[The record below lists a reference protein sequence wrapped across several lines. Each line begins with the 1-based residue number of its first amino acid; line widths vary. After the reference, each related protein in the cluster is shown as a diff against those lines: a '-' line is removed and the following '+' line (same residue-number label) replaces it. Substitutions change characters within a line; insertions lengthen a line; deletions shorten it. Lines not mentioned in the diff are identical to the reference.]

1 MAYDA
6 QVSTGWNSL
15 DTIIDH
21 LRRGDNVVWQVDE
34 IADYQR
40 LATPFVENAA
50 ARGDR
55 VVYMRFARHSPLVEE
70 GKNITVYHLPLESG
84 FESFS
89 ADVHSIITREGPD
102 VCYVFDSLSELLHV
116 WATDLMIGDFFFI
129 TCPYLFE
136 LNTIAYF
143 AIRRHRHSFK
153 AIARIRE
160 ITQVL
165 IDVYQYQGQLCIH
178 PIKVKHRYSPTMFF
192 PHIME
197 QENLVPVINSMDA
210 TRIFSDLTRNEE
222 DSARRHLDYWDRLFI
237 EAKELMQGGGR
248 PEDEADMVE
257 QLSRLMLSRNK
268 PMLSLITRFMGLEDL
283 IRIKERLIGTGF
295 IGGKSVG
302 MLLSRKILACD
313 DAFDWQEVLE
323 PHDSF
328 FIGSDVFYSYIVQNG
343 WWKLFM
349 AHKTSEGYFAKAAE
363 LKNKMLDGIFA
374 EEIREKFQRMLEY
387 FGQSPIIVRSSSL
400 LEDAYGNAFAGKYD
414 SFFCVNQG
422 PPEKRYED
430 FITAVRYVYA
440 SSMNRDALA
449 YRRQRGLEESDEQ
462 MALLVQRVSGAY
474 HKHYFFPELAG
485 VGLSRNPFIWKKAM
499 DVKAGMV
506 RLVLGL
512 GTRAVNRVQNDY
524 PRIIALDN
532 PLVKPLAGIMDIR
545 KYSQRLVDL
554 INLEENQLESLN
566 LRELI
571 ENQLVDRIDLMGIRD
586 REAAEQMRQ
595 MGRPGGE
602 YWILTFDPF
611 LEKTPFT
618 TLMRDILAKLE
629 AAYGNPVDIEF
640 TVNFSKAGD
649 LRVNLLQC
657 RPFQTIGD
665 SGTTAMPGEIAH
677 EQTIIRIEGNFM
689 GGNLVQPI
697 AKILYIVPQAYAEL
711 SPPEKFAV
719 ARLVGKLNQSL
730 KPGSNSATLLMGPG
744 RWGTQSPEM
753 GIPVKFSEINN
764 IAAIAE
770 ISHQMGNM
778 IPDLSFGT
786 HFFHDLIETGIFYMA
801 IYPESPKVVF
811 KMDWL
816 QSLPNQLESIVPAAG
831 HLRDVVKIVDTSE
844 YGLMLASDISSQQVT
859 CYLTNPLREAG
870 SQEPEVRRKK

>member
-1 MAYDA
+1 MAY
-6 QVSTGWNSL
+6 QSSVSTGWPSL
-15 DTIIDH
+15 DEIIDQ

-34 IADYQR
+34 IEDYQR
-40 LATPFVENAA
+40 LVMPFVKSAA
-50 ARGDR
+50 ERGDR
-55 VVYMRFARHSPLVEE
+55 VIYMRFARHAPLFEE
-70 GKNITVYHLPLESG
+70 GKNIAVYHLPLESG
-84 FESFS
+84 FETFS
-89 ADVHSIITREGPD
+89 ADVHSIITREGRD

-116 WATDLMIGDFFFI
+116 WATDLMIGDFFFV

-165 IDVYQYQGQLCIH
+165 IDVYTYQGQMCIH

-192 PHIME
+192 PHIIE
-197 QENLVPVINSMDA
+197 EESLVPVINSADA
-210 TRIFSDLTRNEE
+210 TRMLSDLTRNEAA
-222 DSARRHLDYWDRLFI
+222 SAQRHLDYWDRLFI
-237 EAKELMQGGGR
+237 EATDLLGAGGR
-248 PEDEADMVE
+248 AEEKADMVE

-268 PMLSLITRFMGLEDL
+268 RMLSLIRRFLCLQDL
-283 IRIKERLIGTGF
+283 VWFKGRLIGTGF
-295 IGGKSVG
+295 VGGKSLG
-302 MLLSRKILACD
+302 MLLSRKILSQD
-313 DAFDWQEVLE
+313 DAFDWQEILE

-328 FIGSDVFYSYIVQNG
+328 YIGSDVFYSYIVQNG

-363 LKNKMLDGIFA
+363 LKNKMLGGVFA
-374 EEIREKFQRMLEY
+374 EEITEKFQRMLEY

-400 LEDAYGNAFAGKYD
+400 LEDDYGNAFAGKYD

-422 PPEKRYED
+422 SPEKRYED
-430 FITAVRYVYA
+430 FIAAVRHVYA
-440 SSMNRDALA
+440 STMSRDALA

-485 VGLSRNPFIWKKAM
+485 VGLSHNPFIWQKGM
-499 DVKAGMV
+499 DAKAGMV

-512 GTRAVNRVQNDY
+512 GTRAVNRVENDY

-532 PLVKPLAGIMDIR
+532 PLVKPLAGIMDMR
-545 KYSQRLVDL
+545 KYSQHLVDL
-554 INLEENQLESLN
+554 INLEENRLETLS

-571 ENQLVDRIDLMGIRD
+571 KNQLIARMDLVGIRD
-586 REAAEQMRQ
+586 TEAAEQMRR
-595 MGRPGGE
+595 MGRPAGE

-611 LEKTPFT
+611 LEKTPFSR
-618 TLMRDILAKLE
+618 LMGGILKTLE

-640 TVNFSKAGD
+640 TVNFNRSGE
-649 LRVNLLQC
+649 LRINLLQC
-657 RPFQTIGD
+657 RPFQTVGDADKTARPGKIGD
-665 SGTTAMPGEIAH
+665 
-677 EQTIIRIEGNFM
+677 EQTILRIEGNFM

-697 AKILYIVPQAYAEL
+697 SKIIFVSPQAYAEL
-711 SPPEKFAV
+711 LPPEKFAV

-730 KPGSNSATLLMGPG
+730 TARDKTPALLMGPG

-753 GIPVKFSEINN
+753 GVPVKFSEINN
-764 IAAIAE
+764 IAVIAE
-770 ISHQMGNM
+770 ISHQTGNM

-786 HFFHDLIETGIFYMA
+786 HFFHDLIENGIFYMA
-801 IYPESPKVVF
+801 IYPESSGVVF
-811 KMDWL
+811 KTEWF
-816 QSLPNQLESIVPAAG
+816 QSLPNQLESIVPAARHLG
-831 HLRDVVKIVDTSE
+831 HVVTIADTTE
-844 YGLMLASDISSQQVT
+844 YGFELASDISNQQVV
-859 CYLTNPLREAG
+859 CYLTN
-870 SQEPEVRRKK
+870 

>member
-1 MAYDA
+1 MAYHSYI
-6 QVSTGWNSL
+6 STGWESL

-21 LRRGDNVVWQVDE
+21 LRRGDNVVWQVDD
-34 IADYQR
+34 IDDYQR
-40 LATPFVENAA
+40 LVTPFVNSALSRNE
-50 ARGDR
+50 R
-55 VVYMRFARHSPLVEE
+55 VVYMRFARHTPLLEK
-70 GKNITVYHLPLESG
+70 GKNVSIYHLPLETG

-89 ADVHSIITREGPD
+89 AEVHSIITREGRD

-165 IDVYQYQGQLCIH
+165 IDAYKYQGQMCIH
-178 PIKVKHRYSPTMFF
+178 PVKVKHRYSPTMFF

-197 QENLVPVINSMDA
+197 KKNLVPVINSVDA
-210 TRIFSDLTRNEE
+210 TRMFSDLSRSNA
-222 DSARRHLDYWDRLFI
+222 DSAQRHLDYWDRLFI
-237 EAKELMQGGGR
+237 EAKDLLESGAR
-248 PEDEADMVE
+248 PEEKADMVE

-268 PMLSLITRFMGLEDL
+268 RMLALIKDFLSLEDL
-283 IRIKERLIGTGF
+283 LRIKERLIGTGF

-302 MLLSRKILACD
+302 MLLSRKILMTD
-313 DAFDWQEVLE
+313 DGFDWQEKLE

-328 FIGSDVFYSYIVQNG
+328 YIGSDVFYSYIVQNG

-349 AHKTSEGYFAKAAE
+349 GHKTSEGYFAKAAE
-363 LKNKMLDGIFA
+363 LKNKMFSGHFA
-374 EEIREKFQRMLEY
+374 EEIAEKFQLMLEY

-400 LEDAYGNAFAGKYD
+400 LEDSYGSAFVGKYD

-422 PPEKRYED
+422 SPEKRYEN
-430 FITAVRYVYA
+430 FINAVRQVYA
-440 SSMNRDALA
+440 STMGRDALA

-485 VGLSRNPFIWKKAM
+485 VGLSRNPFIWQKGM
-499 DVKAGMV
+499 DAKAGMV

-512 GTRAVNRVQNDY
+512 GTRAVNRVENDY

-545 KYSQRLVDL
+545 KFSQHLVDL
-554 INLEENQLESLN
+554 LN
-566 LRELI
+566 LTEDRTETLHLKELV
-571 ENQLVDRIDLMGIRD
+571 ENKLIDHIDLVGIRD
-586 REAAEQMRQ
+586 RDAAEQMRQ
-595 MGRPGGE
+595 MGRPARD

-611 LEKTPFT
+611 LSTTPFSS
-618 TLMRDILAKLE
+618 LMTDMLKKLE
-629 AAYGNPVDIEF
+629 AAYQNPVDIEF
-640 TVNFSKAGD
+640 TANFNKSGQ
-649 LRVNLLQC
+649 LRINLLQC

-665 SGTTAMPGEIAH
+665 FDQTAMPETIGDG
-677 EQTIIRIEGNFM
+677 QTVIRIEGNFM
-689 GGNLVQPI
+689 GGNIVQPI
-697 AKILYIVPQAYAEL
+697 SKIIFIVPEAYAAL
-711 SPPEKFAV
+711 SPPEKFTV
-719 ARLVGKLNQSL
+719 ARLVGKLNRSL
-730 KPGSNSATLLMGPG
+730 KTRNQNPALLMGPG

-753 GIPVKFSEINN
+753 GVPVKFSEINN
-764 IAAIAE
+764 IAVIAE
-770 ISHQMGNM
+770 ISHQLGNM

-801 IYPESPKVVF
+801 IYPESSGVVF
-811 KMDWL
+811 KTAWFE
-816 QSLPNQLESIVPAAG
+816 SLPNQLERIVPAASHLG
-831 HLRDVVKIVDTSE
+831 HVVKISDTSE
-844 YGLMLASDISSQQVT
+844 YGLMLASDISAQQVI
-859 CYLTNPLREAG
+859 CYRAEM
-870 SQEPEVRRKK
+870 

>member
-1 MAYDA
+1 MAYHSN
-6 QVSTGWNSL
+6 VSTGWRSL

-34 IADYQR
+34 IDDYQR
-40 LATPFVENAA
+40 LVTPFVKSAFE
-50 ARGDR
+50 RGDR
-55 VVYMRFARHSPLVEE
+55 VVYMRFARHTPLLEK
-70 GKNITVYHLPLESG
+70 GKNVSVYHLPLENG

-89 ADVHSIITREGPD
+89 AEVHSIITREGRD

-165 IDVYQYQGQLCIH
+165 IDVYKYQGQMCVH
-178 PIKVKHRYSPTMFF
+178 PVKVKHRYSPTMFF

-197 QENLVPVINSMDA
+197 EKNLVPVINSVDA
-210 TRIFSDLTRNEE
+210 TRMFSDLTRKEE
-222 DSARRHLDYWDRLFI
+222 ASAQRHLDYWDRLFI
-237 EAKELMQGGGR
+237 EAKDLLESGAR
-248 PEDEADMVE
+248 PEEKADMVE

-268 PMLSLITRFMGLEDL
+268 RILSLIRRFMRLEDL
-283 IRIKERLIGTGF
+283 LRIKDRLIGTGF

-302 MLLSRKILACD
+302 MLLSRKILAQD
-313 DAFDWQEVLE
+313 DAFDWQEALE

-328 FIGSDVFYSYIVQNG
+328 YIGSDVFYSYIVQNG

-363 LKNKMLDGIFA
+363 LKNKMLGGLFA
-374 EEIREKFQRMLEY
+374 EEITEKFQLMLEY

-400 LEDAYGNAFAGKYD
+400 LEDDYGNAFAGKYD

-422 PPEKRYED
+422 SPEKRYED
-430 FITAVRYVYA
+430 FITAVRQVYA
-440 SSMNRDALA
+440 STMGRDALA

-485 VGLSRNPFIWKKAM
+485 VGLSHNPFIWQKGM
-499 DVKAGMV
+499 DAKAGMV
-506 RLVLGL
+506 RLVLGM
-512 GTRAVNRVQNDY
+512 GTRAVNRVENDY
-524 PRIIALDN
+524 PRIIAMDN

-545 KYSQRLVDL
+545 KYSQHLVDL
-554 INLEENQLESLN
+554 LNLEENQFETLN
-566 LRELI
+566 LKELI
-571 ENQLVDRIDLMGIRD
+571 ENRLIDHMDLVGIRD
-586 REAAEQMRQ
+586 TEAAEQMRR
-595 MGRPGGE
+595 MGRPAGE

-611 LEKTPFT
+611 LTKTPFSR
-618 TLMRDILAKLE
+618 LMGEILKKLE
-629 AAYGNPVDIEF
+629 AAYQNPVDIEF
-640 TVNFSKAGD
+640 TVNFNKAGE
-649 LRVNLLQC
+649 LRINLLQC

-665 SGTTAMPGEIAH
+665 FDKTAMPEKIGD

-697 AKILYIVPQAYAEL
+697 SKIIFIDPQAYAEL

-719 ARLVGKLNQSL
+719 ARLVGKLNRSL
-730 KPGSNSATLLMGPG
+730 KSKEQNPTLLMGPG

-764 IAAIAE
+764 IAVIAE

-801 IYPESPKVVF
+801 VYPEGSGVVF
-811 KMDWL
+811 KTDWL
-816 QSLPNQLESIVPAAG
+816 QSLPNDLESVIPAAR
-831 HLRDVVKIVDTSE
+831 HLRHVVKIADTGE
-844 YGLMLASDISSQQVT
+844 YGFTLASDISAQQVI
-859 CYLTNPLREAG
+859 CYRDG
-870 SQEPEVRRKK
+870 VYK

>member
-1 MAYDA
+1 MVSMTYRSHA
-6 QVSTGWNSL
+6 STGWNSL

-21 LRRGDNVVWQVDE
+21 LRIGDNVVWQVDE
-34 IADYQR
+34 ITDYQR
-40 LATPFVENAA
+40 LVTPFVESAA
-50 ARGDR
+50 ARGER
-55 VVYMRFARHSPLVEE
+55 VVYMRFARHAPLVEAGE
-70 GKNITVYHLPLESG
+70 NITVHHLPIESG

-89 ADVHSIITREGPD
+89 ADVHSIITREGQD
-102 VCYVFDSLSELLHV
+102 ACYVFDSLSELLHV

-143 AIRRHRHSFK
+143 AIQRHRHSFK

-165 IDVYQYQGQLCIH
+165 IDVYQYEGRLCIH
-178 PIKVKHRYSPTMFF
+178 PVKVKHRYSPTMFF
-192 PHIME
+192 PHIMDE
-197 QENLVPVINSMDA
+197 ENLEPVINSMDA
-210 TRIFSDLTRNEE
+210 TRIFSDLTRAEA

-237 EAKELMQGGGR
+237 EAKELLESGGQS
-248 PEDEADMVE
+248 EEKADMVE

-268 PMLSLITRFMGLEDL
+268 QMLSLIRRFMGLEDL
-283 IRIKERLIGTGF
+283 IRIKERMIGTGF

-302 MLLSRKILACD
+302 MLLSRQILACD
-313 DAFDWQEVLE
+313 DGLEGQEGLE

-363 LKNKMLDGIFA
+363 LKNKMLGGIFA
-374 EEIREKFQRMLEY
+374 EEISEKFQLMLEY

-440 SSMNRDALA
+440 STMSRDALA

-474 HKHYFFPELAG
+474 RKHYFFPELAG
-485 VGLSRNPFIWKKAM
+485 VGLSRNPFIWQKAM
-499 DVKAGMV
+499 DARAGMV
-506 RLVLGL
+506 RLVAGL

-524 PRIIALDN
+524 PRIIALDY
-532 PLVKPLAGIMDIR
+532 PLAKPLAGIMDIR
-545 KYSQRLVDL
+545 KYSQHRLDL
-554 INLEENQLESLN
+554 LNLEQNQLEAMD
-566 LRELI
+566 LRGLVENRLI
-571 ENQLVDRIDLMGIRD
+571 ARIDLLGVRD
-586 REAAEQMRQ
+586 TEAAEQMRQ
-595 MGRPGGE
+595 MGRSAGE

-618 TLMRDILAKLE
+618 RLMRDMLGRLE
-629 AAYGNPVDIEF
+629 AAYGTPVDIEF
-640 TVNFSKAGD
+640 TVNFGKAGE

-657 RPFQTIGD
+657 RPFQPIGD
-665 SGTTAMPGEIAH
+665 FDNTVMPGEIAH
-677 EQTIIRIEGNFM
+677 EQTILRIEGNFM

-697 AKILYIVPQAYAEL
+697 STIIWIVPDAYAKL

-719 ARLVGKLNQSL
+719 ARLAGKLNQSL
-730 KPGSNSATLLMGPG
+730 KKNGKRATLLMGPG

-801 IYPESPKVVF
+801 IYPESAGVVF
-811 KMDWL
+811 KADWL
-816 QSLPNQLESIVPAAG
+816 QSLPNQLESVVPAAG
-831 HLRDVVKIVDTSE
+831 HLRDVVKIADTSE
-844 YGLMLASDISSQQVT
+844 YGLMLASDISSQQVI
-859 CYLTNPLREAG
+859 CYLTNPSGG
-870 SQEPEVRRKK
+870 SY

>member
-1 MAYDA
+1 MVY
-6 QVSTGWNSL
+6 QSVVSTGWSSL
-15 DTIIDH
+15 DAIIDH
-21 LRRGDNVVWQVDE
+21 LRRGDNVVWQVDD
-34 IADYQR
+34 IDDYQR
-40 LATPFVENAA
+40 LVTPFAKSAA
-50 ARGDR
+50 EKGER
-55 VVYMRFARHSPLVEE
+55 VIYMRFARHAPLLEK
-70 GKNITVYHLPLESG
+70 GKNVAVYHLPIESG
-84 FESFS
+84 FEAFS
-89 ADVHSIITREGPD
+89 AAVHSIITREGRNA
-102 VCYVFDSLSELLHV
+102 CYVFDSLSELLHM

-143 AIRRHRHSFK
+143 AICRRRHSFK

-165 IDVYQYQGQLCIH
+165 IDVYKYEGQLCIH

-197 QENLVPVINSMDA
+197 EESLVPVINSVDA
-210 TRIFSDLTRNEE
+210 TRMLSDLTRNEAA
-222 DSARRHLDYWDRLFI
+222 SAQRHLDYWDRLFI
-237 EAKELMQGGGR
+237 EAKDLLEAGAQ
-248 PEDEADMVE
+248 PEEKADMVE
-257 QLSRLMLSRNK
+257 QLSRLMLSRNRR
-268 PMLSLITRFMGLEDL
+268 MLSLIRRFMSLEDL
-283 IRIKERLIGTGF
+283 LWIKERLIGTGF

-302 MLLSRKILACD
+302 MLLSRNILMRD
-313 DAFDWQEVLE
+313 EGFDWQEVLE

-363 LKNKMLDGIFA
+363 LKNKMLDGVFA
-374 EEIREKFQRMLEY
+374 EEITEKFQRMLEY

-400 LEDAYGNAFAGKYD
+400 LEDDYSNAFAGKYD

-422 PPEKRYED
+422 SPEKRYED
-430 FITAVRYVYA
+430 FIDAVRHVYA
-440 SSMNRDALA
+440 STMSRDALA

-462 MALLVQRVSGAY
+462 MALLIQRVSGAY

-485 VGLSRNPFIWKKAM
+485 VGLSHNPFVWQKGM
-499 DVKAGMV
+499 DAKAGMV

-545 KYSQRLVDL
+545 KYSQHLVDL
-554 INLEENQLESLN
+554 INLEANQLETLDLRDLVENQL
-566 LRELI
+566 I
-571 ENQLVDRIDLMGIRD
+571 AHMDLVGIRD
-586 REAAEQMRQ
+586 AEAAEQMRR
-595 MGRPGGE
+595 MGRPSRE

-611 LEKTPFT
+611 LEKTRFNS
-618 TLMRDILAKLE
+618 LIGKILEKLE
-629 AAYGNPVDIEF
+629 AAYDNPVDIEF
-640 TVNFSKAGD
+640 TVNFNRAGE
-649 LRVNLLQC
+649 LRINLLQC
-657 RPFQTIGD
+657 RPFQTVGD
-665 SGTTAMPGEIAH
+665 SDKTFMPDKITD
-677 EQTIIRIEGNFM
+677 EQTIIRVEGNFM
-689 GGNLVQPI
+689 GGNLLQPI
-697 AKILYIVPQAYAEL
+697 SRIIFVSPQAYATL

-730 KPGSNSATLLMGPG
+730 KAGDNFPALLMGPG

-764 IAAIAE
+764 MAGVAE

-778 IPDLSFGT
+778 VPDLSFGT
-786 HFFHDLIETGIFYMA
+786 HFFHDLVENGVFYMA
-801 IYPESPKVVF
+801 IYPESPGVVF
-811 KMDWL
+811 KTEWF
-816 QSLPNQLESIVPAAG
+816 QSLPNQLESIVPAAS
-831 HLRDVVKIVDTSE
+831 HLRHVVQFSDTKA
-844 YGLMLASDISSQQVT
+844 YGFMLASDISAQQVA
-859 CYLTNPLREAG
+859 CYLTN
-870 SQEPEVRRKK
+870 

>member
-1 MAYDA
+1 MTYHSH
-6 QVSTGWNSL
+6 VSTGWSGL
-15 DTIIDH
+15 DAIIDH
-21 LRRGDNVVWQVDE
+21 LRKGDNVVWQVDD
-34 IADYQR
+34 IDDYQR
-40 LATPFVENAA
+40 LVTPFVKSAS

-55 VVYMRFARHSPLVEE
+55 VAYMRFARHAPLLEKGE
-70 GKNITVYHLPLESG
+70 NISIYHLPLESG

-89 ADVHSIITREGPD
+89 AEVHSIITREGRD

-160 ITQVL
+160 ITQLL
-165 IDVYQYQGQLCIH
+165 IDVYKYQGQMCIH
-178 PIKVKHRYSPTMFF
+178 PVKVKHRYSPTMFF

-197 QENLVPVINSMDA
+197 KKNLVPVIDSVDA
-210 TRIFSDLTRNEE
+210 TRMFSDLTRKEE
-222 DSARRHLDYWDRLFI
+222 DSAQRHLDYWDRLFI
-237 EAKELMQGGGR
+237 EAKDLLASEGR
-248 PEDEADMVE
+248 AEEKKDMVE

-268 PMLSLITRFMGLEDL
+268 RMLALIRRFMCLEDL
-283 IRIKERLIGTGF
+283 LWIKERLIGTGF

-302 MLLSRKILACD
+302 MLLSRKILMQD
-313 DAFDWQEVLE
+313 DAVDWQEVLE

-328 FIGSDVFYSYIVQNG
+328 YIGSDVFYSYIVQNG

-349 AHKTSEGYFAKAAE
+349 AHKTSEGYFAKASE
-363 LKNKMLDGIFA
+363 LKNKMLGGIFA
-374 EEIREKFQRMLEY
+374 EEITEKFQRMIEY

-400 LEDAYGNAFAGKYD
+400 LEDDYGHAFAGKYD

-422 PPEKRYED
+422 SPEKRYEN
-430 FITAVRYVYA
+430 FINAVRHVYA
-440 SSMNRDALA
+440 STMSRDALA
-449 YRRQRGLEESDEQ
+449 YRRQRGLAESDEQ

-485 VGLSRNPFIWKKAM
+485 VGLSRNPFIWQKGM
-499 DVKAGMV
+499 DAKAGMV

-512 GTRAVNRVQNDY
+512 GTRAVNRVENDY
-524 PRIIALDN
+524 PRIIAMDN

-545 KYSQRLVDL
+545 KYSQRLIDL
-554 INLEENQLESLN
+554 LNLEENKLETLN
-566 LRELI
+566 LKELI
-571 ENQLVDRIDLMGIRD
+571 ENKLIGHMDLVGIRD
-586 REAAEQMRQ
+586 TEAAEQMRQ
-595 MGRPGGE
+595 MGRPGRE

-611 LEKTPFT
+611 LTQTPFNS
-618 TLMRDILAKLE
+618 LMGDILKKLE
-629 AAYGNPVDIEF
+629 AAYQNPVDIEF
-640 TVNFSKAGD
+640 TVNFNKAGE
-649 LRVNLLQC
+649 LRINLLQC

-665 SGTTAMPGEIAH
+665 FDKTAMPERIAD
-677 EQTIIRIEGNFM
+677 EQIIIRIEGNFM
-689 GGNLVQPI
+689 GGNLVQSI
-697 AKILYIVPQAYAEL
+697 SKIIFIDPQAYAGL
-711 SPPEKFAV
+711 SPPEKFAM

-730 KPGSNSATLLMGPG
+730 KARDKTPTLLMGPG

-764 IAAIAE
+764 IAVIAE

-801 IYPESPKVVF
+801 IYPESPGVVF
-811 KMDWL
+811 KTDWL
-816 QSLPNQLESIVPAAG
+816 QSLPNQLESILPAAR
-831 HLRDVVKIVDTSE
+831 HLRHVVQIVDTRE
-844 YGLMLASDISSQQVT
+844 YGLMLASDISDQQVI
-859 CYLTNPLREAG
+859 CYQDGA
-870 SQEPEVRRKK
+870 VYK